1 MKRFFLIILLLISFS
16 VFAQDTLIMMHYNL
30 LNYGN
35 NYGGCDQNTNYLGDK
50 DDYLKTIIP
59 FINPDILTVN
69 EIDCNPEI
77 ADRLLVNTL
86 NVNGATY
93 FQRAEQT
100 CYSTPY
106 IGNMLYFN
114 STKLSL
120 HSQDIVTTNIR
131 DINIYKLFYN
141 STDLPTTND
150 TAFIICI
157 CTHLKAGSYPDN
169 LVERADETLRLM
181 NYLDN
186 IGLADN
192 YIFSGDFNTRS
203 SSEEAFQN
211 LVNHTNLDIRF
222 YDPIDQLGTWHNS
235 SSYKNIHTQSTHTSN
250 NGCPSSGGLDDR
262 YDFIL
267 ISENIQNG
275 TNNIEYIADS
285 YEAIGQDGNHYN
297 GALNSSPANTSV
309 PSDVLDALYN
319 MSDHLPIVLKLKV
332 DKTLSIDEIQKDNFA
347 DINFNNP
354 VIESLSLNINF
365 KNNTKNFKVEI
376 ISLLGKQIYSQK
388 FTISNP
394 VFKTT
399 ISLSQLTNG
408 FYFLRISEGNKHQ
421 LVRKFVKI

>member
-50 DDYLKTIIP
+50 DDYFKTIIS
-59 FINPDILTVN
+59 FLNPDILTVN
-69 EIDCNPEI
+69 EIDCDPEI

-120 HSQDIVTTNIR
+120 HSQDVVTTNIR

-141 STDLPTTND
+141 SIDLPTTND

-186 IGLADN
+186 IGVADN

-211 LVNHTNLDIRF
+211 LVNHTNLDICF

-235 SSYKNIHTQSTHTSN
+235 SSFENIHTQSTHTST

-319 MSDHLPIVLKLKV
+319 MSDHLPVVLKLKV

-354 VIESLSLNINF
+354 IIESLSLNINF